1 MAEDPMQRNG
11 VPLKKRT
18 CRHLPALQLGVH
30 ITVERELSL
39 INEPQSGKRSYRFC
53 HRGGLEQRIA
63 LNFHAA
69 AARNAEAMPINDLA
83 AVDDSDAYP
92 RDFPSDRKSVVAGKS
107 VS

>member
-1 MAEDPMQRNG
+1 MAEDPTQRNG

-69 AARNAEAMPINDLA
+69 RSEEHTSELQSLMRLSYAVFCLKTKKIIRKTTERNDT
-83 AVDDSDAYP
+83 
-92 RDFPSDRKSVVAGKS
+92 
-107 VS
+107 